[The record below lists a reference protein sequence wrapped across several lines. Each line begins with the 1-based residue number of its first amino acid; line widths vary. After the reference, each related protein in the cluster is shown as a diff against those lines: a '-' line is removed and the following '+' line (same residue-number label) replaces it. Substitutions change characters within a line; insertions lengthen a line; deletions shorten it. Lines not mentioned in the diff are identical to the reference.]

1 MKSLIIMKDF
11 NIGIDIGGTNPKVG
25 AVDENGEIIEKLSF
39 QTQKFKSDIEFINI
53 LSTHIISIID
63 AIKNNYKLKSI
74 GIGAPNG
81 NYYTGTIENAPN
93 LKWGTNVPIV
103 NILKEKFNVP
113 IKLTNDANA
122 AAMGELLYGKAKGM
136 KNFIM
141 ITLGTGLGGGFVI
154 NGKLMLGNDGFAGE
168 IGHITAVPDGRLCGC
183 GKNGCLETYASVTG
197 IKNTV
202 FEMLNVLKTKSI
214 LRNYETNQIDSK
226 IIYKAAVQ
234 GDKLALNAFDFTA
247 KILGEKLAD
256 IVALFSPQAIFF
268 FGGLAEAGDLLI
280 KSTKKYMENNLMPI
294 FKNKVRLEQSGLQHK
309 NAAIIGASALK

>member
-1 MKSLIIMKDF
+1 MKDF
-11 NIGIDIGGTNPKVG
+11 NLGIDIGGTNTKIG
-25 AVDENGEIIEKLSF
+25 AVNENGDIIEKLSF
-39 QTQKFKSDIEFINI
+39 KTQIFNSDIEFINV
-53 LSTHIISIID
+53 LSSHIN
-63 AIKNNYKLKSI
+63 AICDNIKDEYKLKNI

-81 NYYTGTIENAPN
+81 NYYTGTIEDAPN
-93 LKWGTNVPIV
+93 LRWGTKVPIV
-103 NILKEKFNVP
+103 NILKEKFSVP

-122 AAMGELLYGKAKGM
+122 AAMGEFLYGKAKGM

-183 GKNGCLETYASVTG
+183 GRYGCLETYASITG

-202 FEMLNVLKTKSI
+202 FEMLNVLKTKSV
-214 LRNYETNQIDSK
+214 LRNYEPNQIDSK
-226 IIYKAAVQ
+226 IIYEAAVQ

-280 KSTKKYMENNLMPI
+280 NSTKKYMENHLMPI
-294 FKNKVRLEQSGLQHK
+294 FKNKVKLEQSGLIHK
-309 NAAIIGASALK
+309 NAAIIGASALV

>member
-1 MKSLIIMKDF
+1 MKDF
-11 NIGIDIGGTNPKVG
+11 NIGIDIGGTNTKVG